1 MQGDD
6 LGDIEGWLGGMMRS
20 LKPGERKRFAM
31 KVMRLVRRENVG
43 RISRNEEPDGGSMAP
58 RKSRLDRSG
67 KVERRGKMFRKIRLS
82 KNLKI
87 KTTPDGG
94 ELHFVSALVEKTA
107 AIHHYGQDDRVGK
120 TRDGRTIRTRYAAR
134 RLLGFGDRERDT
146 ILDIAVDHLKS

>member
-1 MQGDD
+1 MQSDD
-6 LGDIEGWLGGMMRS
+6 LHAIEGWLGGMLAS
-20 LKPGERKRFAM
+20 LKPGERKRFAI

-67 KVERRGKMFRKIRLS
+67 KVERRGKMFRKIRLL

-87 KTTPDGG
+87 KASPDGG
-94 ELHFVSALVEKTA
+94 ELHFVNPLIEKTA
-107 AIHHYGQDDRVGK
+107 AIHHFGEEGRVGK

-134 RLLGFGDRERDT
+134 RLLGFGNKERDA
-146 ILDIAVDHLKS
+146 ILDLAVDHLKS

>member
-1 MQGDD
+1 MQSDD
-6 LGDIEGWLGGMMRS
+6 LNAIEGWLGGMMTS

-31 KVMRLVRRENVG
+31 KVMRLVRRENAT

-67 KVERRGKMFRKIRLS
+67 KVERRGKMFRKIRLA

-87 KTTPDGG
+87 KANPDGG
-94 ELHFVSALVEKTA
+94 ELHFVNPFIEKTA
-107 AIHHYGQDDRVGK
+107 AVHHYGEEDRVGK

-134 RLLGFGDRERDT
+134 RLLGFGENERDA
-146 ILDIAVDHLKS
+146 ILDMASEHLRS